1 MQDHFQ
7 TFHLLISQFDT
18 LYCFGQGTILH
29 SVRFARL
36 GVLEPEKDVGDV
48 IFVVGCERWRQHKF
62 MVLFFSVYMY
72 VLAGSVFSQYS
83 NEYWKLA
90 ALYTLS
96 LLTSTDALFVGYS
109 M

>member
-48 IFVVGCERWRQHKF
+48 IFVVGCER
-62 MVLFFSVYMY
+62 
-72 VLAGSVFSQYS
+72 
-83 NEYWKLA
+83 
-90 ALYTLS
+90 
-96 LLTSTDALFVGYS
+96 
-109 M
+109 